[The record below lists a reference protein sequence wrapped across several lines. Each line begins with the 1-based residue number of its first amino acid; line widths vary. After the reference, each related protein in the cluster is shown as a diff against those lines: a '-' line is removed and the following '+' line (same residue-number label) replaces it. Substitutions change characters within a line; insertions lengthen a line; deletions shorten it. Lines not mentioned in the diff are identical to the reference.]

1 MDILKLRGIFL
12 FIFAFCLLILALILW
27 QRAKKDKAKFWLGL
41 SSLFSAF
48 YAFFCGGTYFFWE
61 VSSIA
66 SVYWYRTTWLGVLL
80 LPPFVIF
87 TYYFTKNFK
96 WLKIKAFLLYLS
108 AIIISY
114 LSLTTNLF
122 VRSVYLKHS
131 NISSLAGEL
140 DFVGR
145 LYILFCVLI
154 VLINLLREFF
164 RSTGFRKLQ
173 LQYFILGIILFA
185 VTGII
190 TTSVV
195 PFIIGES
202 PYYDVTAYASFVWMG
217 LTAYAILRYRLFDI
231 KVILTQLVVFAL
243 WITTLVR
250 LFLSKGWQEV
260 LINGGF
266 LVFLVIFGILLIRS
280 VLKEVEQREKLEA
293 LTKNLEAANEKLK
306 TLDRLK
312 SEFLSFASHQVK
324 SPMSIVKGY
333 ATLIFDG
340 TLGPVSNEIKDIAK
354 KIKNSADRLIGLVNN
369 LLDLRKIEEGKMEFN
384 FEKINVVEV
393 VKNLVEEFKQLA
405 KDKNLELTFESE
417 KDEIKINLDVQKFSQ
432 VIQNLI
438 DNAIKYTEKGGVK
451 VSITNGKERGA
462 KSEGQ
467 MTKDYVLITV
477 ADSGRGISKELASKL
492 FEQFSRDASVKK
504 EIQGTGLGLYIAKQ
518 IVLAHQGEI
527 WAESEG
533 EGKGSKFMVKLP
545 VVGE

>member
-1 MDILKLRGIFL
+1 MEFVKVFALSGLFNAIIAVVFGWIVIISNKKHWTFLLITSSTALWSICYWLWLSSHTAESALFWIRMLSFWSVLIPPTYFHWLCSLLEKIKQKKGIIIASYLVSFIFLLFSFSPLFIKSVGKKLFFPFWPDPGLIYGFYVILSYVGLFIYSIFFLIKIYKKTSDKILKGQIKYVL
-12 FIFAFCLLILALILW
+12 FGSI
-27 QRAKKDKAKFWLGL
+27 LGL
-41 SSLFSAF
+41 GGGATN
-48 YAFFCGGTYFFWE
+48 FFL
-61 VSSIA
+61 
-66 SVYWYRTTWLGVLL
+66 WYNIPI
-80 LPPFVIF
+80 PP
-87 TYYFTKNFK
+87 YGNF
-96 WLKIKAFLLYLS
+96 LVALYP
-108 AIIISY
+108 
-114 LSLTTNLF
+114 
-122 VRSVYLKHS
+122 
-131 NISSLAGEL
+131 
-140 DFVGR
+140 
-145 LYILFCVLI
+145 I
-154 VLINLLREFF
+154 VF
-164 RSTGFRKLQ
+164 
-173 LQYFILGIILFA
+173 
-185 VTGII
+185 
-190 TTSVV
+190 
-195 PFIIGES
+195 
-202 PYYDVTAYASFVWMG
+202 
-217 LTAYAILRYRLFDI
+217 AYAILKYHLFDI
-231 KVILTQLVVFAL
+231 KIILTQFLVFIL
-243 WITTLVR
+243 CTGSLIR

-260 LINGGF
+260 LINGSF

-306 TLDRLK
+306 ALDKLK

-340 TLGPVSNEIKDIAK
+340 SLGPVSNEIKDIAK

-438 DNAIKYTEKGGVK
+438 DNAIKYTEKGWVK
-451 VSITNGKERGA
+451 VSITNSKEQEA

-518 IVLAHQGEI
+518 IVLAHHGEI

-545 VVGE
+545 VAGE